1 MNFEEVRE
9 SIARDIISRYAPEL
23 TPADARDM
31 AAAAIDVLKAR
42 VDRHERLKIIAAQIA
57 DEDAALL
64 SRLAE

>member
-9 SIARDIISRYAPEL
+9 SIARDIMTRYAPEL

-42 VDRHERLKIIAAQIA
+42 VDRHERLKIIAAKIA

-64 SRLAE
+64 LRLAQ